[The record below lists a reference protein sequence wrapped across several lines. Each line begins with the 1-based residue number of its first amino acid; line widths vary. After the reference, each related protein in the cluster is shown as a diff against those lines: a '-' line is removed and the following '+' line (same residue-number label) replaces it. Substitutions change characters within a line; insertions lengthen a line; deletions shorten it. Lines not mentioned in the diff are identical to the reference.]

1 MYACINSDP
10 FRNGSFISC
19 VSATTE
25 FFSPTVTFRGSWSFT
40 GRLIDNS
47 MHEVETRLKHDF
59 RSGTNKFYG
68 KRIFTRED
76 LTFDKISMVFR

>member
-1 MYACINSDP
+1 MDP
-10 FRNGSFISC
+10 LSVAFLQQPSF
-19 VSATTE
+19 
-25 FFSPTVTFRGSWSFT
+25 FLLPMRVTFRGSWSFT